1 MKRFF
6 FLAIAAVGMTV
17 ACQKQEIS
25 NAPADPMDDGTPVP
39 VVFGTNVSS
48 SVTTKAALDAWTGN
62 EKLVIYGFKTGADLS
77 VTDAA
82 DDDYGYLVNGVEV
95 DSPASGTTGEV
106 TIPDTFYGKE
116 NSYDFYGYYAAGVDD
131 DNAVT
136 VAADKITV
144 PITITGKEDIL
155 VAKADKAKD
164 IAKAKETYTGTID
177 DSRVYSAYS
186 ARRDV
191 KPNLVFEH
199 QLVRFDFELVNGSEL
214 ADGVELEVASIKIKA
229 NTKNNIVINK
239 AGTCGLENA
248 GSDPADL
255 TYAPV
260 GGEELKFTNAT
271 PANKPLQGNI
281 MVMPGQTEYPL
292 TLTLK
297 QSNSTGTI
305 DSELK
310 ISGPEFKAGYCYL
323 VKVKVYAQEAV
334 ILSVT
339 LKEWLPGGTI
349 TIDPD
354 EVGSTYTAPVTATL
368 KEMTAT
374 SLTYTVDAPEV
385 LAGGVRAGLS
395 TTGDVDDVTEWKDVI
410 AAKSAS
416 ADVTFDGLT
425 AGTEYY
431 LHLEYKFENGA
442 AAYESAPVA
451 APVTAFDKKDS
462 WLVKDET
469 TYNQLPAFY
478 LAKFPYEANETNL
491 TTGTDKLPWLAVE
504 FTPASILDVKVV
516 KDGDEEHPV
525 FSDKQTYTEEKQLYT
540 FCARE
545 LGMETL
551 ETGSYVVTING
562 VAFDA
567 IVVE

>member
-62 EKLVIYGFKTGADLS
+62 EDLVIYGFKTGADLS
-77 VTDAA
+77 VTDATNA
-82 DDDYGYLVNGVEV
+82 AYGYLVNGVKV

-116 NSYDFYGYYAAGVDD
+116 DSYDFYGYYAAGVDGP
-131 DNAVT
+131 AT
-136 VAADKITV
+136 VEADKITV
-144 PITITGKEDIL
+144 PITITGSEDIL

-186 ARRDV
+186 ARRNV

-214 ADGVELEVASIKIKA
+214 ADGVELEVASIKIYA
-229 NTKNNIVINK
+229 NTENNIVINK

-248 GSDPADL
+248 GSDPDYL

-281 MVMPGQTEYPL
+281 MVMPGQTAYPL

-305 DSELK
+305 DSELE

-354 EVGSTYTAPVTATL
+354 EEESTYTAPVTATL
-368 KEMTAT
+368 KAMTSS
-374 SLTYTVDAPEV
+374 SLTYTVDAPDV

-395 TTGDVDDVTEWKDVI
+395 PDGNVANVIEWKDVI

-416 ADVTFDGLT
+416 ADVTFTGLT
-425 AGTEYY
+425 PETKYY

-451 APVTAFDKKDS
+451 APVTAFNKKDS

-491 TTGTDKLPWLAVE
+491 TTGTDKLPWLAVT

-516 KDGDEEHPV
+516 KDEDEEHPV

-551 ETGSYVVTING
+551 QAGSYVVTING
-562 VAFDA
+562 VAFDP

>member
-62 EKLVIYGFKTGADLS
+62 EDLVIYGFKTGADLS
-77 VTDAA
+77 VTDATNA
-82 DDDYGYLVNGVEV
+82 AYGYLVNGVKV

-116 NSYDFYGYYAAGVDD
+116 DSYDFYGYYAAGVDGT
-131 DNAVT
+131 AT
-136 VAADKITV
+136 VEADKITV
-144 PITITGKEDIL
+144 PITITGSEDIL

-177 DSRVYSAYS
+177 ENRVYSAYS
-186 ARRDV
+186 ARRNV

-214 ADGVELEVASIKIKA
+214 ADGVELEVTSIKIKA
-229 NTKNNIVINK
+229 NTENNIVINK
-239 AGTCGLENA
+239 AGTCGLENN
-248 GSDPADL
+248 GSAPADL
-255 TYAPV
+255 SYVPV

-292 TLTLK
+292 TLTIK
-297 QSNSTGTI
+297 QSNSSEAV
-305 DSELK
+305 DSDLT
-310 ISGPEFKAGYCYL
+310 ISGPAVFKAGYCYL

-334 ILSVT
+334 VLSVT

-354 EVGSTYTAPVTATL
+354 EEESTYTAPVTATL
-368 KEMTAT
+368 KAMTAT
-374 SLTYTVDAPEV
+374 SLTYTVDAPDV

-395 TTGDVDDVTEWKDVI
+395 TTGDVDDVIEWKDVI

-451 APVTAFDKKDS
+451 APVTAFNKVSS

-491 TTGTDKLPWLAVE
+491 TTGTDKLPWLAVT
-504 FTPASILDVKVV
+504 FTPASFLDVKVV
-516 KDGDEEHPV
+516 KDGDEENPV
-525 FSDKQTYTEEKQLYT
+525 FTDKKTYTEEKQLYT

-551 ETGSYVVTING
+551 ESGSYVVTING
-562 VAFDA
+562 VAFDP